1 MNSEE
6 RDRTRAKNGWRCPG
20 WGEARAEV
28 RSV

>member
-6 RDRTRAKNGWRCPG
+6 RDRTRAKNGWRCSG